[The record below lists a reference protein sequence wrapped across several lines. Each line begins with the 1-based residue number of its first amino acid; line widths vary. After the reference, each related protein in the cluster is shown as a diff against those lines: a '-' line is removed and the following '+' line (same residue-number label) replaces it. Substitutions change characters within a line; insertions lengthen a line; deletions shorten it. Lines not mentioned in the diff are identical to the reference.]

1 METFLQKFMKLINK
15 VLQNLYKIIGFI
27 LQMMAS
33 DVIEAEFAYIAIE
46 NDENYQIECFNRVAV
61 GNEIQIPL
69 IIQRPTFIGVLA
81 TNTHANNF
89 NIGNY

>member
-1 METFLQKFMKLINK
+1 
-15 VLQNLYKIIGFI
+15 
-27 LQMMAS
+27 MAS
-33 DVIEAEFAYIAIE
+33 DEIEAQFAYLAIE

-69 IIQRPTFIGVLA
+69 FIQRPTYIGVLA